1 MKGKAYDDKAAIV
14 DYERTSCG
22 MGGIIPDPITVNRNS
37 GRIKKFQD
45 HLRTMQRKEFSYT
58 GDM

>member
-1 MKGKAYDDKAAIV
+1 MKGKAHDDKAAIV

-22 MGGIIPDPITVNRNS
+22 MGGIIPDPITVNKNS
-37 GRIKKFQD
+37 DRIKKFQD